1 MNSETPWW
9 ASFSPAEA
17 EVECRGARHRL
28 RWHEGQLQALDHPDA
43 AGERTLTALGG
54 DRNQC
59 IDLVDA
65 WESHH
70 HDIAVLTLGSRGPSD
85 RLRIAATSHQQAT
98 GGWFAYAPTTG
109 LAFSG
114 VPGAGRTLGM
124 GGPDDPGVELI
135 DLLALGDPLAR
146 RLSATVAATLEGSA
160 DLNDEAHKR
169 SGLTAAV
176 YGRMLCALQTWLG
189 TPDINLELQI
199 CASDDQP
206 QLSRRDH
213 NVDAKLPIRWLHQV
227 WARNLA
233 VVGDS
238 FVIDLLVAESRLEL
252 RTLDPSM
259 NESTLVIATPT
270 E

>member
-1 MNSETPWW
+1 MNSKTPWW
-9 ASFSPAEA
+9 AGFSPAEA
-17 EVECRGARHRL
+17 EVECGGALHRL
-28 RWHEGQLQALDHPDA
+28 RWREGQLHAVDHPDA

-54 DRNQC
+54 DRNRC

-65 WESHH
+65 WEGHQR
-70 HDIAVLTLGSRGPSD
+70 DIAVLTLGSRGPSD
-85 RLRIAATSHQQAT
+85 RLRISVTSDQQAA
-98 GGWFAYAPTTG
+98 GGWFAYAPATG

-124 GGPDDPGVELI
+124 GGPDDPGVELV

-146 RLSATVAATLEGSA
+146 RLSATVAATLESSA
-160 DLNDEAHKR
+160 DLNNETRER
-169 SGLTAAV
+169 SDLTAAV

-199 CASDDQP
+199 CASGDRP
-206 QLSRRDH
+206 QVSRRGQ
-213 NVDAKLPIRWLHQV
+213 NVDAKVPLRWLHQV

-238 FVIDLLVAESRLEL
+238 FVVDLGTVDGRLEL

-259 NESTLVIATPT
+259 NESTLVIATSNQ
-270 E
+270 